1 MRIDSSLSNAYY
13 QNRFVYSGI
22 ESDENAAE
30 AVTATRS
37 RATGSVAVSSTL
49 LSSSLANALWSIE
62 GGKRAATAVPT
73 TATTAKDDRLPASP
87 SEQIEAFYLENM
99 TADDE

>member
-1 MRIDSSLSNAYY
+1 MRIDSSLGNSYY
-13 QNRFVYSGI
+13 QNRYLYSGV
-22 ESDENAAE
+22 ESDDSAAE
-30 AVTATRS
+30 VVTATRS

-62 GGKRAATAVPT
+62 GGKKAATAMPA
-73 TATTAKDDRLPASP
+73 TAPAAKEERVQASP